1 MARRPF
7 RRRFWT
13 SPWITR
19 PGPYSKPFFPQIADG
34 RLPDGL
40 HLRTAITIV
49 GLSNSTVT
57 GDIRFLNNNGQPLL
71 LELEFGAAGHLET
84 SVELYRQPDHHSR
97 RPVPAVS
104 GYAKV
109 SSQAPV
115 TAVAAFQITN
125 DNGVVL
131 SETSVLSTPARYTHS
146 GPVSEVVPKG
156 MVGGGTAPPRYQTA
170 LAIAN
175 AAWETNT
182 VRIEVSGQTPVDL
195 ELEAGEHKAV
205 FIWELFPDLANVDF
219 QGWLRISSS
228 RPTVAVL
235 LKTKDGLPVS
245 AVPLESLE
253 P

>member
-1 MARRPF
+1 MARRRF

-19 PGPYSKPFFPQIADG
+19 PGLYSRPFFPQIADG

-71 LELEFGAAGHLET
+71 LELEFGEQVTWKPVASFTDNLTITRGD
-84 SVELYRQPDHHSR
+84 S
-97 RPVPAVS
+97 VPART

-109 SSQAPV
+109 SSQAPI

-156 MVGGGTAPPRYQTA
+156 MVGGGSAPPRYQTA
-170 LAIAN
+170 LAVAN
-175 AAWETNT
+175 AAWETNA